1 MSSDVTLLWRLIL
14 ADFKT
19 NELISEIQ
27 KQEWRKKYLSNRY
40 LAHYSVSEL
49 EKRLDDILLNLLVFS
64 EDGSP
69 SFDLS
74 SQMRGLVERFIHLD
88 EEMRQN
94 GGTLASDFLNNPSR
108 YLNKYPN
115 VLLAIKAWNSRKPE
129 MGKYLVKFGS
139 KKYLQ
144 KTKDAGKIHVR
155 PTSSYDDPSLNEA
168 IRDTELS
175 QTISLP
181 PGTRLNKR
189 AASGE
194 YEEIKGIRKIS
205 VTNSY
210 PTDFYVYC
218 MAKFY
223 QHRLFDDFNADACL
237 LIYDTEMFLDKFLNY
252 LKTNYSDW
260 LLASGEVS
268 YYDPCFPGSLSI
280 PFSKHFRFWYQSE
293 FRITFKPRSPA
304 KKLNEI
310 DIEMG
315 SLSTCCE
322 LILL

>member
-1 MSSDVTLLWRLIL
+1 LV
-14 ADFKT
+14 DFKT

-27 KQEWRKKYLSNRY
+27 KQEWREKYLSHRY

-64 EDGSP
+64 ENGSP

-74 SQMRGLVERFIHLD
+74 SQMRGLVESFIHLD

-94 GGTLASDFLNNPSR
+94 GNTLASDFLNDPSR
-108 YLNKYPN
+108 YLNNYPN
-115 VLLAIKAWNSRKPE
+115 VLLAIKAWNNRKPE
-129 MGKYLVKFGS
+129 MGKYLVKFGN

-144 KTKDAGKIHVR
+144 KTKDTGKIRIR
-155 PTSSYDDPSLNEA
+155 PASSYDDPSLNEA
-168 IRDTELS
+168 IRDTELT
-175 QTISLP
+175 QIISLP
-181 PGTRLNKR
+181 PGTRLNKKSS
-189 AASGE
+189 SGE

-218 MAKFY
+218 MAKVY
-223 QHRLFDDFNADACL
+223 QHRLFEDFDADACL
-237 LIYDTEMFLDKFLNY
+237 LIYDIEIFLDKFLY
-252 LKTNYSDW
+252 CLKTDYSDW
-260 LLASGEVS
+260 LLASGEIS
-268 YYDPCFPGSLSI
+268 YYDPCFPSSSLSI
-280 PFSKHFRFWYQSE
+280 PFSKHFRFSYQSE
-293 FRITFKPRSPA
+293 FRIVFKPGRPA

-322 LILL
+322 VILL